1 MTKTAAPSCG
11 LFLRRTI
18 SGTESRACS
27 DLLWPSFQC
36 SLNCVKYARRVL
48 GTRTRYFFPP
58 TAARHLPYNSSRWV
72 AYSSG
77 FDAEPV
83 PWKPTPDEVV
93 RP

>member
-1 MTKTAAPSCG
+1 M
-11 LFLRRTI
+11 F
-18 SGTESRACS
+18 ESAIALVPI
-27 DLLWPSFQC
+27 LLVKFD
-36 SLNCVKYARRVL
+36 CVKYARRVL

-83 PWKPTPDEVV
+83 P
-93 RP
+93 